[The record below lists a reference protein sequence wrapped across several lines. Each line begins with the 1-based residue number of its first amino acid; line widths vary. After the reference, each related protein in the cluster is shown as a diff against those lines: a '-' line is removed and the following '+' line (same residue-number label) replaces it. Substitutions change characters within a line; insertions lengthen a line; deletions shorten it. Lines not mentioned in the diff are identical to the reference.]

1 MRRLISPPKNRGGC
15 SAARRKGWKPAAAER
30 IVFTITQLPSGVRVA
45 TAEMAHMESVS
56 VGVWVGV
63 GGRYEPARLSGVSH
77 FIEHLLFKGTHRRSA
92 KQISQDV
99 EGIGGYLNAFTSEE
113 TTCYYAKASHEHLE
127 TLLDVLTDMYLYP
140 RFAVADI
147 DKERGVIKDEL
158 LMYRDQPDHYVHELL
173 TETLWPAHPLG
184 RSLTGTDKTLDA
196 MDRRALLDF
205 KTRKYIAATTVI
217 AVAGRCRHD
226 DIVGRVEKML
236 TPLRDGRAP
245 AFAAAHEQQR
255 APRLRFFSKSCEQ
268 SHLAIGVRGYSRH
281 DSRRYALKALSVIL
295 GENMSSRLFQVIRE
309 RHGLA
314 YSIQSSTSYFA
325 DTGALLISAGLD
337 TKRLHRAIALILAE
351 MRKMAQQPPSA
362 VELARA
368 KDYAI
373 GQMRLGLES
382 TANRMMWLGEH
393 LLAYG
398 MIQTPAEV
406 ERRISEVTTADVQ
419 NAAAD
424 LFRNCRL
431 NVAVITPSKDER
443 GINALLSF

>member
-1 MRRLISPPKNRGGC
+1 M
-15 SAARRKGWKPAAAER
+15 SARATFE
-30 IVFTITQLPSGVRVA
+30 TSQLSSGVRVA

-56 VGVWVGV
+56 LGVWVGV
-63 GGRYEPARLSGVSH
+63 GGRYEPARLSGASH
-77 FIEHLLFKGTHRRSA
+77 FIEHLLFKGTVRRTA
-92 KQISQDV
+92 KKISQTV

-113 TTCYYAKASHEHLE
+113 TTCYYAKASHEHLD
-127 TLLDVLTDMYLYP
+127 TLLDVLTDMYLHP
-140 RFAVADI
+140 RFATVDI
-147 DKERGVIKDEL
+147 NKERGVIKEEL

-173 TETLWPAHPLG
+173 TETLWPEHPLG
-184 RSLTGTDKTLDA
+184 RSLTGTAKTLDA
-196 MDRRALLDF
+196 MDRRALLAF
-205 KTRKYIAATTVI
+205 KHKKYVSANTVV

-226 DIVGRVEKML
+226 DIVRRVERML
-236 TPLRDGRAP
+236 TLPHNGRPP
-245 AFAAAHEQQR
+245 AFAPAHELQR
-255 APRLRFFSKSCEQ
+255 VPRLRFFNKNCEQ

-281 DSRRYALKALSVIL
+281 DSRRYALKVLSVIL

-337 TKRLHRAIALILAE
+337 TKRLPRALALILAE
-351 MRKMAQQPPSA
+351 LRKAAKLPPSA
-362 VELARA
+362 VELRRA

-382 TANRMMWLGEH
+382 TANRMMWIGEH

-398 MIQTPAEV
+398 SIQSPAEV
-406 ERRISEVTTADVQ
+406 EQRIAAVTPEAVQ
-419 NAAAD
+419 SIAAD
-424 LFRNCRL
+424 IFRDNRL

-443 GINALLSF
+443 SINALLSF